1 MRKEKKSKKHLP
13 ALLSAAGV
21 NAFVNFFFVACVNG
35 SAFQFNDDWPHF
47 VLCCFAQ
54 FVLHMR
60 TFILFYFYGF
70 AADCHFL
77 SAYTRCCW
85 CCCVCCCC
93 CQSTICDVI
102 IPFIAFSLYLFCCWL
117 FFVVVIAW
125 LLLLF
130 VIFSFWLCLFQ

>member
-1 MRKEKKSKKHLP
+1 MTYLSTFENISLVISPQLYYKIFAQSKKKNNKKHLP

-35 SAFQFNDDWPHF
+35 SAFQFNDDWPHL

-70 AADCHFL
+70 AADCRFL
-77 SAYTRCCW
+77 SAYARCCW

-93 CQSTICDVI
+93 CQSTM
-102 IPFIAFSLYLFCCWL
+102 
-117 FFVVVIAW
+117 
-125 LLLLF
+125 
-130 VIFSFWLCLFQ
+130 